1 MNFILLTFFA
11 CHTFNSGWE
20 WKTYLENEQYWS
32 NDGLTLNVD
41 LRRYNYSDSPN
52 TDAGIKILL
61 HPQDEPL
68 HPDRFGVAAS
78 PGTISYV
85 H

>member
-1 MNFILLTFFA
+1 MVRNGKPIWKMNGT
-11 CHTFNSGWE
+11 GV
-20 WKTYLENEQYWS
+20 

-41 LRRYNYSDSPN
+41 LRHYNYSDSPN

-61 HPQDEPL
+61 HSQDEPL